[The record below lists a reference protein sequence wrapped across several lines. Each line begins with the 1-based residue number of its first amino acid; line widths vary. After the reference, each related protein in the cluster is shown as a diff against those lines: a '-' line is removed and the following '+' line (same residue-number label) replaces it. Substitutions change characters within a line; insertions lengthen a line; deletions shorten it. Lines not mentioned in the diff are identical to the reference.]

1 MAVYV
6 LVDNLKCQAP
16 YFQRKILKQHGSI
29 GRKRYYSALGQPT
42 AIKLLQKKY
51 LKEAS
56 WSTNWPSDLPN
67 ILRYVFFKL

>member
-42 AIKLLQKKY
+42 AIKLL
-51 LKEAS
+51 
-56 WSTNWPSDLPN
+56 N
-67 ILRYVFFKL
+67 ILRRPHGQQICHQIYLIF

>member
-29 GRKRYYSALGQPT
+29 GRKRYYSALGQPYCNL
-42 AIKLLQKKY
+42 LLQKKY
-51 LKEAS
+51 LLRR
-56 WSTNWPSDLPN
+56 PHGQQIRSDLPK
-67 ILRYVFFKL
+67 F